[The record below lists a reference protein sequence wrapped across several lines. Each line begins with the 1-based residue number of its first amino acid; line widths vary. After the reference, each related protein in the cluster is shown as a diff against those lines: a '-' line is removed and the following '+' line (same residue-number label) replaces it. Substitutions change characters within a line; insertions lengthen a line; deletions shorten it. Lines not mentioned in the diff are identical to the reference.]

1 VHTAL
6 RHYLFDMAKQIS
18 PKKMYAMQRMAA
30 ALRRAAAARPFG
42 PATDRALRWA
52 AAWGMAAGIRVRD
65 SHLHLRRNTLIGV
78 SA

>member
-1 VHTAL
+1 MPAAPS
-6 RHYLFDMAKQIS
+6 HYLFDMAKDIS

-52 AAWGMAAGIRVRD
+52 AAWGMAAGIRVQG
-65 SHLHLRRNTLIGV
+65 SHLRLRRDTLIGV
-78 SA
+78 GI

>member
-1 VHTAL
+1 
-6 RHYLFDMAKQIS
+6 MAT
-18 PKKMYAMQRMAA
+18 

-52 AAWGMAAGIRVRD
+52 AAWGMAAGIRVQG
-65 SHLHLRRNTLIGV
+65 SHLRLRRDTLMGV

>member
-1 VHTAL
+1 MH
-6 RHYLFDMAKQIS
+6 
-18 PKKMYAMQRMAA
+18 RMAI

-52 AAWGMAAGIRVRD
+52 SAWGMAAGIRVPGCHPR
-65 SHLHLRRNTLIGV
+65 LRRDTLIGV

>member
-1 VHTAL
+1 MT
-6 RHYLFDMAKQIS
+6 KQIS
-18 PKKMYAMQRMAA
+18 PKKMYAMQRMAT

-52 AAWGMAAGIRVRD
+52 AAWGMAAGIRVQG
-65 SHLHLRRNTLIGV
+65 SHLRLRRDTLVGG